1 MMVVSEEK
9 GGIFFPCFHGA
20 QAATAMN
27 RPMLTVTING
37 KAQQFAAGL
46 TVLQALRQCG
56 EDVATL
62 CHDERMKPAATCRL
76 CLVHIAG
83 HNKPVTAC
91 NTPLADGMV
100 IRTGTPDLEDER
112 RTLLSWLAQHYP
124 HDVPR
129 EFPSGR
135 SATVAALRRRGT
147 RPGGCRAGRC
157 LAYLSAR
164 RHAALCHVLSL
175 CADLCRTA
183 RSERVRTPWVMAI
196 RVTSC
201 RAWRRR

>member
-62 CHDERMKPAATCRL
+62 CHDERMKPAATGCAWCTSRDTTSRSRP
-76 CLVHIAG
+76 ATRRS
-83 HNKPVTAC
+83 PTA
-91 NTPLADGMV
+91 
-100 IRTGTPDLEDER
+100 
-112 RTLLSWLAQHYP
+112 W
-124 HDVPR
+124 
-129 EFPSGR
+129 
-135 SATVAALRRRGT
+135 
-147 RPGGCRAGRC
+147 
-157 LAYLSAR
+157 
-164 RHAALCHVLSL
+164 
-175 CADLCRTA
+175 
-183 RSERVRTPWVMAI
+183 
-196 RVTSC
+196 
-201 RAWRRR
+201 